1 MPTPMQRLPIKVAPC
16 ESACPAGIDVP
27 RYVRQVRDGRYTEA
41 LETIRSRIPFPLV
54 CGYACFHPCEAK
66 CGRGQYEGPVA
77 IRMLKRVAAELATE
91 VRLPAALAPTG
102 RRVAIVG
109 SGPCG
114 LTAAYYLALL
124 GHAVTV
130 FEAQQR
136 SGGML
141 RYGIPEY
148 RLPDEIIDADIR
160 LIEAVG
166 VEIRTGRR
174 VESADALLGEGY
186 DAVLLASGAWRAQG
200 LAIPGENGES
210 VLKGIAFLEAV
221 NAGRPPAIGRK
232 VVVVG
237 GGDTAIDAARVSR
250 RLGAEVVQ
258 VYRRTRAEMPANAE
272 DVAAAIEEGVLIEF
286 LAAPLRIEPGRVQCI
301 RMALGEPDADGRRR
315 PQAMPATE
323 FDIEAD
329 TVILAVGQLTSAP
342 ETAATRQSNGTI
354 RARPDDL
361 CTSVPGLFAGGDA
374 VTGPSSIIVAI
385 AQGRAAAAAIDRH
398 LGGSG
403 DLQQFASAPPATEW
417 REGAARG
424 SLQHRPGHI
433 PLAARLAG
441 FSLVEQAF
449 DGATAAAEASRC
461 LSCDLLAYDV
471 QVDAALCKDCG
482 YCDEVCGLDV
492 FLRSDAFHASGY
504 RPYVAAHAERCIG
517 CLRCIYIC
525 PDFAITVRDQREP
538 ARIDPAGGSPAAG
551 RGESAG
557 AKIL

>member
-1 MPTPMQRLPIKVAPC
+1 MDPMPIPIQRLPVKVAPC

-27 RYVRQVRDGRYTEA
+27 RYVRQVRDGLYTEA
-41 LETIRSRIPFPLV
+41 LETIRERIPFPLV

-77 IRMLKRVAAELATE
+77 IRMLKRVAAERATE
-91 VRLPAALAPTG
+91 VRLPVALAPTG
-102 RRVAIVG
+102 KKVAIVG
-109 SGPCG
+109 AGPCG

-148 RLPDEIIDADIR
+148 RLPDQIIDADVG

-166 VEIRTGRR
+166 VEIRSGRR
-174 VESADALLGEGY
+174 VESADALLADGF
-186 DAVLLASGAWRAQG
+186 DAVLLASGAWRALG
-200 LAIPGENGES
+200 MDIPGENGAS

-221 NAGRPPAIGRK
+221 NAGRPPAVGSK
-232 VVVVG
+232 VAVVG

-272 DVAAAIEEGVLIEF
+272 DVEAAIEEGVRLEF

-301 RMALGEPDADGRRR
+301 RMALGEADADGRRR
-315 PQAMPATE
+315 PQAMPGSE
-323 FDIEAD
+323 FDVAAD
-329 TVILAVGQLTSAP
+329 TVILAVGQAASAP
-342 ETAATRQSNGTI
+342 ATAAAREANGTL

-361 CTSVPGLFAGGDA
+361 GTSVPGIFAGGDA

-385 AQGRAAAAAIDRH
+385 AQGRTAAAAIDRH
-398 LGGSG
+398 LGGNG
-403 DLQQFASAPPATEW
+403 DLLRFASARPATELH
-417 REGAARG
+417 EGAPRG
-424 SLQHRPGHI
+424 SHQHLPAHI
-433 PLAARLAG
+433 PLASRLEG
-441 FSLVEQAF
+441 FALVEQAF
-449 DGATAAAEASRC
+449 DAATAAAEAGRC

-492 FLRSDAFHASGY
+492 FARSDSYHASGY
-504 RPYVAAHAERCIG
+504 RPYLAAHAERCIG

-525 PDFAITVRDQREP
+525 PDFAISVRDLREP
-538 ARIDPAGGSPAAG
+538 ARAGT
-551 RGESAG
+551 G
-557 AKIL
+557 AS

>member
-1 MPTPMQRLPIKVAPC
+1 
-16 ESACPAGIDVP
+16 
-27 RYVRQVRDGRYTEA
+27 
-41 LETIRSRIPFPLV
+41 
-54 CGYACFHPCEAK
+54 
-66 CGRGQYEGPVA
+66 
-77 IRMLKRVAAELATE
+77 
-91 VRLPAALAPTG
+91 
-102 RRVAIVG
+102 
-109 SGPCG
+109 
-114 LTAAYYLALL
+114 
-124 GHAVTV
+124 
-130 FEAQQR
+130 
-136 SGGML
+136 ML

-148 RLPDEIIDADIR
+148 RLPDQIIDADIR
-160 LIEAVG
+160 LIETVG
-166 VEIRTGRR
+166 VQIRTGRR
-174 VESADALLGEGY
+174 IESADALLADGF

-200 LAIPGENGES
+200 LDIPGESGAS

-221 NAGRPPAIGRK
+221 NAGRAPAVGRK

-272 DVAAAIEEGVLIEF
+272 DVEAAIEEGVRLEL
-286 LAAPLRIEPGRVQCI
+286 LAAPLRIEPGQVQCI

-315 PQAMPATE
+315 PQAMPGYE

-329 TVILAVGQLTSAP
+329 TVILAVGQLASAP
-342 ETAATRQSNGTI
+342 ETAAAREADGTL
-354 RARPDDL
+354 RARAEDL
-361 CTSVPGLFAGGDA
+361 GTSVPGIFAGGDA

-385 AQGRAAAAAIDRH
+385 AQGRTAAAAIDRH
-398 LGGSG
+398 LGGDG
-403 DLQQFASAPPATEW
+403 DLQRFAAARPATEL
-417 REGAARG
+417 RDGAPRG
-424 SLQHRPGHI
+424 SVQHLPNHI

-441 FSLVEQAF
+441 FALVEVAF
-449 DGATAAAEASRC
+449 DVQTAAAEASRC

-492 FLRSDAFHASGY
+492 FARSDAYHASGY

-538 ARIDPAGGSPAAG
+538 ARIDPADRSTAAAP
-551 RGESAG
+551 GEAAG
-557 AKIL
+557 AKIP

>member
-1 MPTPMQRLPIKVAPC
+1 MPATIQRLPIKVAPC

-41 LETIRSRIPFPLV
+41 LETIRERIPFPLV

-77 IRMLKRVAAELATE
+77 IRMLKRVAAERAAE
-91 VRLPAALAPTG
+91 VRLPEPLAPTG

-109 SGPCG
+109 AGPCG

-130 FEAQQR
+130 FESQQR

-148 RLPDEIIDADIR
+148 RLPDEIIDADVR

-174 VESADALLGEGY
+174 IESADALLADGFG
-186 DAVLLASGAWRAQG
+186 AVLLASGAWRAQG
-200 LAIPGENGES
+200 LDVPGENGAS

-221 NAGRPPAIGRK
+221 NAGRPPAIGAR

-258 VYRRTRAEMPANAE
+258 VYRRTRAEMPANSE
-272 DVAAAIEEGVLIEF
+272 DVEAAIEEGVRIEF

-301 RMALGEPDADGRRR
+301 RMAPGEPDADGRRW
-315 PQAMPATE
+315 PQAVPGSE
-323 FDIEAD
+323 FDVEAD
-329 TVILAVGQLTSAP
+329 TVILAVGQAASAP
-342 ETAATRQSNGTI
+342 RTAAAREANGTL
-354 RARPDDL
+354 RARPEDL
-361 CTSVPGLFAGGDA
+361 ATSVPGLFAGGDA

-385 AQGRAAAAAIDRH
+385 AQGRTAAAAIDRH
-398 LGGSG
+398 LGGNG
-403 DLQQFASAPPATEW
+403 DLLRFASARPATELH
-417 REGAARG
+417 EGAPRG
-424 SLQHRPGHI
+424 SRQHLPGHI

-441 FSLVEQAF
+441 FALVEQAF
-449 DGATAAAEASRC
+449 DADTAAAEASRC
-461 LSCDLLAYDV
+461 LSCDLLAFDV

-492 FLRSDAFHASGY
+492 FARSDTFHTSGY

-525 PDFAITVRDQREP
+525 PDFAISVRDQREP
-538 ARIDPAGGSPAAG
+538 ALAGLGGP
-551 RGESAG
+551 
-557 AKIL
+557 

>member
-1 MPTPMQRLPIKVAPC
+1 MPATIQRLPIKVAPC

-27 RYVRQVRDGRYTEA
+27 RYVRQVRDGLYTEA
-41 LETIRSRIPFPLV
+41 LETIRERIPFPLV

-77 IRMLKRVAAELATE
+77 IRMLKRVAAERAAE
-91 VRLPAALAPTG
+91 VRLPAPLAATD
-102 RRVAIVG
+102 RKVAIVG
-109 SGPCG
+109 AGPCG

-130 FEAQQR
+130 FESQHC

-148 RLPDEIIDADIR
+148 RLPDEIIDADVR

-174 VESADALLGEGY
+174 IESADALMADGF

-200 LAIPGENGES
+200 LDVPGENGAS

-221 NAGRPPAIGRK
+221 NAGRPPAIGAR

-272 DVAAAIEEGVLIEF
+272 DIEAAIEEGVRIEF

-301 RMALGEPDADGRRR
+301 RMAPGEPDADGRRR
-315 PQAMPATE
+315 PQAVPGSE
-323 FDIEAD
+323 FDVAAD
-329 TVILAVGQLTSAP
+329 TVILAVGQAASAP
-342 ETAATRQSNGTI
+342 ATAAAREANGTL
-354 RARPDDL
+354 RARSEDL
-361 CTSVPGLFAGGDA
+361 ATSVPGIFAGGDA

-385 AQGRAAAAAIDRH
+385 AHGRTAAAAIDRH
-398 LGGSG
+398 LGGNG
-403 DLQQFASAPPATEW
+403 DLLRFASARPATELH
-417 REGAARG
+417 EGAPRG
-424 SLQHRPGHI
+424 SHQHLPGHI
-433 PLAARLAG
+433 PLATRLAG
-441 FSLVEQAF
+441 FALVEQAF
-449 DGATAAAEASRC
+449 DADTAAAEASRC
-461 LSCDLLAYDV
+461 LSCDLLAFDV

-492 FLRSDAFHASGY
+492 FARLDTFHTSGY

-525 PDFAITVRDQREP
+525 PDFAISVRDRREP
-538 ARIDPAGGSPAAG
+538 ALAGT
-551 RGESAG
+551 G
-557 AKIL
+557 AS

>member
-1 MPTPMQRLPIKVAPC
+1 MPATIQRLPIKVAPC

-27 RYVRQVRDGRYTEA
+27 RYVRQVRDGRYAEA
-41 LETIRSRIPFPLV
+41 LETIRERIPFPLV

-77 IRMLKRVAAELATE
+77 IRMLKRVAAERAAE
-91 VRLPAALAPTG
+91 VRLPAPLAPTG
-102 RRVAIVG
+102 RRVAVVG

-124 GHAVTV
+124 GHSVTV
-130 FEAQQR
+130 FEAQPR

-148 RLPDEIIDADIR
+148 RLPDEIVDADIR

-174 VESADALLGEGY
+174 IESADALLAEGF
-186 DAVLLASGAWRAQG
+186 DAVLLASGAWRALG
-200 LAIPGENGES
+200 LDIPGEDGAS
-210 VLKGIAFLEAV
+210 VLKGIDFLEAV
-221 NAGRPPAIGRK
+221 NAGRPPAVGRQL
-232 VVVVG
+232 VVVG

-258 VYRRTRAEMPANAE
+258 VYRRTRAEMPANGQ
-272 DVAAAIEEGVLIEF
+272 DVEAAIEEGVRIEF

-301 RMALGEPDADGRRR
+301 RMAPGEPDADGRRR
-315 PQAMPATE
+315 PQAMPGSE
-323 FDIEAD
+323 FDVAAD
-329 TVILAVGQLTSAP
+329 TVILAVGQAASAP
-342 ETAATRQSNGTI
+342 ETAAAREANGTL
-354 RARPDDL
+354 RARAEDL
-361 CTSVPGLFAGGDA
+361 ATSVPGIFAGGDA

-385 AQGRAAAAAIDRH
+385 AQGRTAAAAIDRH
-398 LGGSG
+398 LGGNG
-403 DLQQFASAPPATEW
+403 DLLRFASPRPPTELN
-417 REGAARG
+417 EGAPRG
-424 SLQHRPGHI
+424 SRQHLPTHI
-433 PLAARLAG
+433 PLAKRLAG
-441 FSLVEQAF
+441 FALVEEAF
-449 DGATAAAEASRC
+449 DEKTAAAEAGRC

-492 FLRSDAFHASGY
+492 FARSDTFHASGY

-525 PDFAITVRDQREP
+525 PDFAISVRDRREP
-538 ARIDPAGGSPAAG
+538 ALGGP
-551 RGESAG
+551 
-557 AKIL
+557 